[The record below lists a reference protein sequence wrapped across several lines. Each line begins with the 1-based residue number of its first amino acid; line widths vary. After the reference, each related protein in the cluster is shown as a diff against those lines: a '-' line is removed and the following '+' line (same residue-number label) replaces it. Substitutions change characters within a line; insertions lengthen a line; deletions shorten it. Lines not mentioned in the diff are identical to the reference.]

1 MKSVEKGYRIGSRL
15 HVRQPLVTVTTYCRC
30 LILISTPLEPA
41 QVAIHTAP
49 YKSSSFL
56 QPPQIHMIV
65 QRPPSSS
72 RWEMIA
78 GLQFMVVCRKSQS
91 LSRVGL
97 SLSNR
102 PITTPQRP
110 LPPLSCQVGYIG
122 ARRHYWARC
131 PSSPLN
137 SLQLHISTS
146 PVQLTWDRDPVSV
159 DPCAHRTNPL
169 PS

>member
-1 MKSVEKGYRIGSRL
+1 MFASAWAWGSLQHVVAQAAAMSRMASAVLDESGSIYLAQHEVGRERL
-15 HVRQPLVTVTTYCRC
+15 SYWQPFACEATTCHCHY
-30 LILISTPLEPA
+30 ILPLPRPYLDSTRPA

-56 QPPQIHMIV
+56 QPPQTRMIV

-102 PITTPQRP
+102 PITTPP
-110 LPPLSCQVGYIG
+110 SAPSPP
-122 ARRHYWARC
+122 
-131 PSSPLN
+131 
-137 SLQLHISTS
+137 
-146 PVQLTWDRDPVSV
+146 
-159 DPCAHRTNPL
+159 
-169 PS
+169 